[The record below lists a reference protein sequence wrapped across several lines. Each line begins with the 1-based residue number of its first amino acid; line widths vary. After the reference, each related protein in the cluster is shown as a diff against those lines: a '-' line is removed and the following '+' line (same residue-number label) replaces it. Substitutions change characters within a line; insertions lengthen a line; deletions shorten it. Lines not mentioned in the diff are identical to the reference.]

1 MLTPIVSGQHDEA
14 NYMKPLKYYWLYFII
29 SSLLII
35 PGMISLFMFGL
46 KPSVDFVGG
55 SLWEIRYTNPVDN
68 LEDSIRS
75 SVDNIEIYSIQSSGD
90 NQVIIKLPYIE
101 NDAKEVVRTALIEN
115 LGDITE
121 LRFES
126 VGPTLSQE
134 LLNKTIS
141 GVILVAIII
150 AGYVWYRFRELKF
163 GICAILAMFHD
174 TFVLLG
180 IFSLL
185 GHFFGVEVD
194 VLFVT
199 AVLTTLTLS
208 VHDTIVVFDRI
219 RELTYLHPNRTFAEI
234 ANAAVVETF
243 CRSLNNSITIILM
256 LTALFLLGGITIRY
270 FSLALLIGAITG
282 TYSSPFIAVPL
293 LLVWER
299 VRKKTS

>member
-1 MLTPIVSGQHDEA
+1 
-14 NYMKPLKYYWLYFII
+14 MKPLKYYWLYFII
-29 SSLLII
+29 SSLFII
-35 PGMISLFMFGL
+35 PGLISLFMFGL

-55 SLWEIRYTNPVDN
+55 SLWEIRYTNQVDN
-68 LEDSIRS
+68 LEESIRS
-75 SVDNIEIYSIQSSGD
+75 AVDNIEISSIQSSGD
-90 NQVIIKLPYIE
+90 NQVIIKLPYTE
-101 NDAKEVVRTALIEN
+101 NEAKEVARTALAEN
-115 LGDITE
+115 LGEITE

-134 LLNKTIS
+134 LLTKTLT
-141 GVILVAIII
+141 GVAMVAIII
-150 AGYVWYRFRELKF
+150 AGYVWYRFQELKF

-174 TFVLLG
+174 TLVLLG

-185 GHFFGVEVD
+185 GYFFGVEVD

-219 RELTYLHPNRTFAEI
+219 RELSHLHPNRAFADI

-243 CRSLNNSITIILM
+243 SRSLNNSITIILM
-256 LTALFLLGGITIRY
+256 LAALFLLGGVTIRY

-282 TYSSPFIAVPL
+282 TYSSPFVAVPL

-299 VRKKTS
+299 VKRRKTKIHLS

>member
-1 MLTPIVSGQHDEA
+1 
-14 NYMKPLKYYWLYFII
+14 MKPLKYYWLYFII
-29 SSLLII
+29 SSLFII
-35 PGMISLFMFGL
+35 PGLISLFMFGL

-55 SLWEIRYTNPVDN
+55 SLWEIRYTNQVDN
-68 LEDSIRS
+68 LEESIRS
-75 SVDNIEIYSIQSSGD
+75 AVENIEISSVQSSGD
-90 NQVIIKLPYIE
+90 KQVIIKLSYTE
-101 NDAKEVVRTALIEN
+101 NQAKEEARAALTEN

-134 LLNKTIS
+134 LLNKTLS
-141 GVILVAIII
+141 GVALVAIII

-174 TFVLLG
+174 TLVLLG

-185 GHFFGVEVD
+185 GYFFGVEVD

-219 RELTYLHPNRTFAEI
+219 RELSHLHPNRAFADI

-243 CRSLNNSITIILM
+243 SRSLNNSITIILM
-256 LTALFLLGGITIRY
+256 LAALFLLGGVTIRY

-282 TYSSPFIAVPL
+282 TYSSPFVAVPL
-293 LLVWER
+293 LLVWEWVKSR
-299 VRKKTS
+299 LKNHRSK